1 MSEKNENRKRPLP
14 TQIMLTLRGFI
25 GFYLLYL
32 AVGLIRDESG
42 GAPRMLVMVFAVI
55 FAIAGTFLV
64 AWIIRSFIRG
74 EYVGGKA
81 DVSDEMENTETEE

>member
-1 MSEKNENRKRPLP
+1 
-14 TQIMLTLRGFI
+14 
-25 GFYLLYL
+25 
-32 AVGLIRDESG
+32 
-42 GAPRMLVMVFAVI
+42 MLVMVFAVI